1 MRDMGYGSRIRWKDE
16 EVRNLELREEKEEAG
31 LGKSLN
37 PQSPIPDP
45 AATAAVRHERPKRFV
60 YGQKQN
66 S

>member
-1 MRDMGYGSRIRWKDE
+1 MLQAAGNE

-45 AATAAVRHERPKRFV
+45 AAAAAERHERPKRFV
-60 YGQKQN
+60 YGENKAKQK
-66 S
+66 SS